1 MPYKTLDMSA
11 YRRKAHFDSF
21 RAMACPYV
29 GLTANVD
36 ITALLAKV
44 RAEKLPFFLTVC
56 YCVAQAANSV
66 PEFRQRI
73 AGEGIA
79 QFDHCP
85 TSHTVALEDGTYC
98 YCTLRADM
106 PFADY
111 ILYAQRAQEAA
122 KQRGGIDEDAE
133 EALDKLFIST
143 LPWLHYSALIQPVA
157 GGEESTPRITWGAFA
172 PNAEGRLQMPVTL
185 LVHHALADGSHM
197 AKIYDALRAELAVL
211 TGDAP

>member
-11 YRRKAHFDSF
+11 YRRKAHFDYF

-56 YCVAQAANSV
+56 YCAARAANSV

-73 AGEGIA
+73 VGEGIVE
-79 QFDHCP
+79 FDHCP

-133 EALDKLFIST
+133 EALDKFFIST
-143 LPWLHYSALIQPVA
+143 LPWLSYTSLIQPTPFPA
-157 GGEESTPRITWGAFA
+157 DSNPRITWGKYFRQG
-172 PNAEGRLQMPVTL
+172 EQTL
-185 LVHHALADGSHM
+185 LPLLSLIH
-197 AKIYDALRAELAVL
+197 I
-211 TGDAP
+211 

>member
-11 YRRKAHFDSF
+11 YRRKAHFDYF

-44 RAEKLPFFLTVC
+44 KAEKLPFFLTVC
-56 YCVAQAANSV
+56 YCAARAANSV

-73 AGEGIA
+73 VGEGIVE
-79 QFDHCP
+79 FDHCP

-111 ILYAQRAQEAA
+111 IPSAQRAQEAA
-122 KQRGGIDEDAE
+122 KRRGGIDEDAE

-143 LPWLHYSALIQPVA
+143 LPWLSYTSLIQPTPFPA
-157 GGEESTPRITWGAFA
+157 DSNPRITWGRYFRQG
-172 PNAEGRLQMPVTL
+172 EQTL
-185 LVHHALADGSHM
+185 LPLSVLCHHALVDGLHI
-197 AKIYDALRAELAVL
+197 ARFYQALEKAM
-211 TGDAP
+211 GDVVRGG